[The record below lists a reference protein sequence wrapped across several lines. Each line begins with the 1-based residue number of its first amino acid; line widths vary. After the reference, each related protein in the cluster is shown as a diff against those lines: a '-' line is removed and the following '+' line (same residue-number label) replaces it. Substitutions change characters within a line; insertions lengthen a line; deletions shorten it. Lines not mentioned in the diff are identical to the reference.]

1 MFPVRYIHAAD
12 LHLDAAF
19 RGISREASGSQ
30 IAARLRSATFT
41 ALERLFVLC
50 EKEKPDF
57 LVIAGDIYNEE
68 DHSIKAQMAL
78 RDGCER
84 LAACGVRV
92 FLAHGNH
99 DPLSSRL
106 QALHWPDN
114 TVIFGDSVESH
125 IVYRDNAPVAVV
137 HGISHATARESRN
150 LATAFSR
157 LSPEAAEGA
166 AQGAASCFQ
175 MGVLH
180 CTLDSMAHADRYAPC
195 TLDDLK
201 ATGLDAWALGHV
213 HERRTV
219 CESPFAAYPGNIQG
233 LHIHEAGARGCLLV
247 TATPASP
254 ATHGDEPVEF
264 SCSAVF
270 HALGPVQ
277 WETLDV
283 DVEGLTQIDR
293 VESLV
298 QEAMEKAAARSGVS
312 CETLMLRAR
321 LTGRTELDALL
332 RTAEGNADLAERLR
346 ETSTGRP
353 LAWLK
358 DLVADTRPWLDMD
371 SLYQREDLLGE
382 TLRLARGL
390 RQGEEDAALREMTE
404 TALAPLYKNPRARKA
419 LGAPGTEALN
429 ALLDDAQRLCIDLME
444 VR

>member
-19 RGISREASGSQ
+19 RGISREASDSQ
-30 IAARLRSATFT
+30 IAARLRSATFS
-41 ALERLFVLC
+41 ALERLFALC

-84 LAACGVRV
+84 LSASGVRV

-106 QALHWPDN
+106 QALRWPDN
-114 TVIFGDSVESH
+114 TIVFGDSVESH

-157 LSPEAAEGA
+157 LSAEAAPSTAPE
-166 AQGAASCFQ
+166 AASCFQ
-175 MGVLH
+175 LGVLH

-201 ATGLDAWALGHV
+201 STGLDAWALGHV
-213 HERRTV
+213 HERRTLSD
-219 CESPFAAYPGNIQG
+219 SPFVAYPGNIQG
-233 LHIHEAGARGCLLV
+233 LHIHEAGPRGCLLV
-247 TATPASP
+247 TATPPSN
-254 ATHGDEPVEF
+254 TEESSEF
-264 SCSAVF
+264 SCTAAF

-277 WETLDV
+277 WETLDIT
-283 DVEGLTQIDR
+283 VEGITQIDR
-293 VESLV
+293 MESLV
-298 QEAMEKAAARSGVS
+298 LDAMEKAAARSGVN

-332 RTAEGNADLAERLR
+332 RTPEGNADLAERLR
-346 ETSTGRP
+346 EIPHGRP
-353 LAWLK
+353 LTWLK
-358 DLVADTRPWLDMD
+358 DLVADTRPWLDME

-390 RQGEEDAALREMTE
+390 RQDEDNAPLHELADAALC
-404 TALAPLYKNPRARKA
+404 PLYKNPRARKA
-419 LGAPGTEALN
+419 LGAPDAEALN
-429 ALLDDAQRLCIDLME
+429 TLLDDAQRLCIDLME
-444 VR
+444 TR